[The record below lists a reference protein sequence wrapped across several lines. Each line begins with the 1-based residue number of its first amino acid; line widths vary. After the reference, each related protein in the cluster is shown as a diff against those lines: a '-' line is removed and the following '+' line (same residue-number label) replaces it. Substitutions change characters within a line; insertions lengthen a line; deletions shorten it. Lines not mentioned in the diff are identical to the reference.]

1 MKIASLKT
9 KELSMKYTFYSLDQ
23 TGIWHAKKHIL
34 IHISHNFDQHI
45 NICGSLLST
54 NEKYPSRNWAKT
66 MMTLLYIVRLLSV
79 FPRTDFYEI
88 FVRSLY

>member
-34 IHISHNFDQHI
+34 IHISHNFEQYSGTQQTPDVRKTFLNGRKTLQTDQKH
-45 NICGSLLST
+45 
-54 NEKYPSRNWAKT
+54 
-66 MMTLLYIVRLLSV
+66 
-79 FPRTDFYEI
+79 F
-88 FVRSLY
+88 